1 MSFEWLTDWLPFTFY
16 YLMVLLLFLA
26 NLTSWVSILFLVP
39 GNWIM
44 VFLSALFYLF
54 MPGRDEHG
62 ISLTVL
68 VIAILLAGLGE
79 VIEALGSSAGAAKK
93 GASRRAMIL
102 ALLGTFIASVI
113 GAPGNCI
120 RCDFWRSPG
129 GVCRRLPGGSLE
141 REPGSQPHTHQHR
154 GVCGATAGCRRQTG
168 NRSRYPGNDHDRLP
182 RLSKSA
188 YRQAAIKKVL
198 PFRKKRA
205 PLSQFIVQE
214 LSNISRSN
222 YLRSKLISLSP
233 SLTTAVRPDVFCIL
247 YLVGM

>member
-79 VIEALGSSAGAAKK
+79 VIEALGSSGQPSRPLCCLPWELYSVRFLAEPWGRSQAPTWGKSGK
-93 GASRRAMIL
+93 GTRKSTAYTS
-102 ALLGTFIASVI
+102 
-113 GAPGNCI
+113 AP
-120 RCDFWRSPG
+120 
-129 GVCRRLPGGSLE
+129 RRLWGDCWVS
-141 REPGSQPHTHQHR
+141 
-154 GVCGATAGCRRQTG
+154 
-168 NRSRYPGNDHDRLP
+168 
-182 RLSKSA
+182 SA
-188 YRQAAIKKVL
+188 NWQ
-198 PFRKKRA
+198 
-205 PLSQFIVQE
+205 SE
-214 LSNISRSN
+214 
-222 YLRSKLISLSP
+222 SLSW
-233 SLTTAVRPDVFCIL
+233 
-247 YLVGM
+247 